1 MLSIRK
7 TANLTLVSIQTGILL
22 KTNSQVE
29 VQSVE
34 QRSQQAERDTI

>member
-7 TANLTLVSIQTGILL
+7 TTNLTLVSIQTGILL